1 MGGSCDCCRSAIVK
15 RMMCGEGGCED
26 GGDDGGS
33 GGSGG
38 GGGEGDGIYGGGGR
52 QDKDHHNS

>member
-15 RMMCGEGGCED
+15 CMMCGEGGCED

-38 GGGEGDGIYGGGGR
+38 GGDEGDGICGGGGR
-52 QDKDHHNS
+52 